1 MGVTTMKMI
10 SSTSITSTIGVTLMS
25 ELTFAPSFRFA
36 NAMEFRLLPC
46 PYLATPPEICYRE
59 CRASPPGPYQQLMGS
74 NQPVGPKPKVQ
85 VLRPG
90 T

>member
-25 ELTFAPSFRFA
+25 ELTLPLRSA
-36 NAMEFRLLPC
+36 LLMPWNSVSC
-46 PYLATPPEICYRE
+46 LRTLPPPEICHPYRE

-74 NQPVGPKPKVQ
+74 NQPVGSEGPSPE
-85 VLRPG
+85 